1 MLQKMKCRPKWW
13 GNCET
18 HGDEQDGI
26 ERQRGHLIGCHESW
40 HPEILKHFRA
50 VVWRPSPPLAT
61 TTNSNIS
68 SSPMIV
74 CVNKVASFLCMC
86 ITIIGLLHSNR
97 QKKLPRQNGK
107 MMCEQNYSP
116 MFIEGNYLQG
126 IEIIKLKAKVRT
138 SGRPPSQ

>member
-1 MLQKMKCRPKWW
+1 M
-13 GNCET
+13 GGHCET
-18 HGDEQDGI
+18 HGHEQDGI

-50 VVWRPSPPLAT
+50 VVWRPSPLA

-74 CVNKVASFLCMC
+74 CEQS
-86 ITIIGLLHSNR
+86 GLISVHVHNNNR
-97 QKKLPRQNGK
+97 SPLPHTRTDKKKLPRQNGK

-138 SGRPPSQ
+138 